1 MTIHFCQK
9 YKPVFLTKGK
19 SFFYRF
25 ITNPISLLWQFQVK
39 EDGLGECVELGE
51 GGATLGPE
59 SLRAVQGLRNPPLL
73 GLAVEGVL

>member
-25 ITNPISLLWQFQVK
+25 ATNPLFLLWQFQEIIGQLSSQLPPEGAVL
-39 EDGLGECVELGE
+39 EAGEKGIHF
-51 GGATLGPE
+51 
-59 SLRAVQGLRNPPLL
+59 RQ
-73 GLAVEGVL
+73 